1 MAVDTSIVGMVLSRG
16 RVRVERGPV
25 TQFARSLKD
34 DNPIYADPAAA
45 KAAGFDEIP
54 TPPTFPIAFE
64 FWGRFRDEQPEGA
77 MEKNRIQELIA
88 KMLAGG
94 GLLLHGEQ
102 EFTYHRTPKVGD
114 VLDFEGSVVD
124 TYEKESKG
132 RTMTFVLSDTVF
144 RDSATNEP
152 VVTSRNTLI
161 VRK

>member
-34 DNPIYADPAAA
+34 QNPVYEDPSAAN
-45 KAAGFDEIP
+45 AAGFDAIP

-64 FWGRFRDEQPEGA
+64 FWGRFRDEQPADA
-77 MEKNRIQELIA
+77 MEKNRMTELIG
-88 KMLAGG
+88 KLLADG

-102 EFTYHRTPKVGD
+102 EFVYHRTPKVGD
-114 VLDFEGSVVD
+114 VLDFEGTVVD

-132 RTMTFVLSDTVF
+132 RSMSFVVSATVF
-144 RDSATNEP
+144 RDAETSEP